1 MARSRRA
8 CPERSR
14 RNPGDACWQ
23 MILRA
28 FRPRTANEDKQ
39 STSGEADLSRR
50 AVEGFAVSLS
60 LRQRLISAL
69 RLLTVLSECILD
81 AYSHYAYSVTMADDV
96 KALLPLQP
104 TTFHILLSL
113 TDEDRHGYA
122 IILEV
127 ARRTQGELKLS
138 AGTLYRS
145 IQRML
150 ETGLIVET
158 RSRPAPEMDD
168 ERRRYYRITPLGK
181 AAAEAEAGRLRDL
194 LKMAR
199 LCGVAPRTT

>member
-1 MARSRRA
+1 
-8 CPERSR
+8 
-14 RNPGDACWQ
+14 
-23 MILRA
+23 
-28 FRPRTANEDKQ
+28 
-39 STSGEADLSRR
+39 
-50 AVEGFAVSLS
+50 
-60 LRQRLISAL
+60 
-69 RLLTVLSECILD
+69 
-81 AYSHYAYSVTMADDV
+81 MADDI

-127 ARRTQGELKLS
+127 SRRTQGELKLS

-145 IQRML
+145 MQRMV
-150 ETGLIVET
+150 ESGLITET
-158 RSRPAPEMDD
+158 RNRPEMDD

-181 AAAEAEAGRLRDL
+181 AVAEAEAGRLRDL

>member
-1 MARSRRA
+1 MSD
-8 CPERSR
+8 P
-14 RNPGDACWQ
+14 
-23 MILRA
+23 
-28 FRPRTANEDKQ
+28 
-39 STSGEADLSRR
+39 
-50 AVEGFAVSLS
+50 
-60 LRQRLISAL
+60 
-69 RLLTVLSECILD
+69 
-81 AYSHYAYSVTMADDV
+81 V

-104 TTFHILLSL
+104 ATFHILLSL

-127 ARRTQGELKLS
+127 GRRTQGELKLS

-150 ETGLIVET
+150 EAGLILEA
-158 RSRPAPEMDD
+158 RSRPAPELDD
-168 ERRRYYRITPLGK
+168 ERRRYYRITPLGR

-199 LCGVAPRTT
+199 LCGVSPRTT

>member
-1 MARSRRA
+1 
-8 CPERSR
+8 
-14 RNPGDACWQ
+14 
-23 MILRA
+23 
-28 FRPRTANEDKQ
+28 
-39 STSGEADLSRR
+39 
-50 AVEGFAVSLS
+50 
-60 LRQRLISAL
+60 
-69 RLLTVLSECILD
+69 
-81 AYSHYAYSVTMADDV
+81 MADDI
-96 KALLPLQP
+96 KSLLPLQS

-113 TDEDRHGYA
+113 ADEDRHGYA

-150 ETGLIVET
+150 ELGLIVET
-158 RSRPAPEMDD
+158 RTRPAPERDD

-181 AAAEAEAGRLRDL
+181 AVAEAEAGRLRDL

>member
-1 MARSRRA
+1 MIVRSHSVRA
-8 CPERSR
+8 EY
-14 RNPGDACWQ
+14 
-23 MILRA
+23 
-28 FRPRTANEDKQ
+28 
-39 STSGEADLSRR
+39 
-50 AVEGFAVSLS
+50 
-60 LRQRLISAL
+60 
-69 RLLTVLSECILD
+69 ILD
-81 AYSHYAYSVTMADDV
+81 EYSHHAYSMRTMADDI

-150 ETGLIVET
+150 ETGLVVET
-158 RSRPAPEMDD
+158 RTRPAPEMDD

-181 AAAEAEAGRLRDL
+181 AVAEAEAGRLRDL

>member
-1 MARSRRA
+1 MS
-8 CPERSR
+8 
-14 RNPGDACWQ
+14 
-23 MILRA
+23 
-28 FRPRTANEDKQ
+28 
-39 STSGEADLSRR
+39 
-50 AVEGFAVSLS
+50 
-60 LRQRLISAL
+60 
-69 RLLTVLSECILD
+69 
-81 AYSHYAYSVTMADDV
+81 DDV

-113 TDEDRHGYA
+113 TDEERHGYA

-158 RSRPAPEMDD
+158 RTRPSPEMDD
-168 ERRRYYRITPLGK
+168 ERRRYYRITSLGK
-181 AAAEAEAGRLRDL
+181 AVAEAEAGRLRDL

>member
-1 MARSRRA
+1 
-8 CPERSR
+8 
-14 RNPGDACWQ
+14 
-23 MILRA
+23 
-28 FRPRTANEDKQ
+28 
-39 STSGEADLSRR
+39 
-50 AVEGFAVSLS
+50 
-60 LRQRLISAL
+60 
-69 RLLTVLSECILD
+69 
-81 AYSHYAYSVTMADDV
+81 MADDRV
-96 KALLPLQP
+96 ASLLPLQP

-113 TDEDRHGYA
+113 TDEERHGYA

-145 IQRML
+145 IQRMV
-150 ETGLIVET
+150 ESGLITET
-158 RSRPAPEMDD
+158 RNRPEMDD

-181 AAAEAEAGRLRDL
+181 AVAEAEAGRLRDL

>member
-1 MARSRRA
+1 M
-8 CPERSR
+8 
-14 RNPGDACWQ
+14 
-23 MILRA
+23 
-28 FRPRTANEDKQ
+28 
-39 STSGEADLSRR
+39 
-50 AVEGFAVSLS
+50 GF
-60 LRQRLISAL
+60 
-69 RLLTVLSECILD
+69 
-81 AYSHYAYSVTMADDV
+81 MADDI

-127 ARRTQGELKLS
+127 SRRTQGELKLS

-145 IQRML
+145 IQRMVEL
-150 ETGLIVET
+150 GLISET
-158 RSRPAPEMDD
+158 RTRPAIELDD

-181 AAAEAEAGRLRDL
+181 AVAEAEAGRLRDL

-199 LCGVAPRTT
+199 ICGVAPRTT

>member
-1 MARSRRA
+1 
-8 CPERSR
+8 
-14 RNPGDACWQ
+14 
-23 MILRA
+23 
-28 FRPRTANEDKQ
+28 
-39 STSGEADLSRR
+39 
-50 AVEGFAVSLS
+50 
-60 LRQRLISAL
+60 
-69 RLLTVLSECILD
+69 
-81 AYSHYAYSVTMADDV
+81 MADERV
-96 KALLPLQP
+96 TSLLPLQP

-113 TDEDRHGYA
+113 TDEERHGYA

-145 IQRML
+145 IQRMV
-150 ETGLIVET
+150 ESGLITET
-158 RSRPAPEMDD
+158 RNRPEMDD

-181 AAAEAEAGRLRDL
+181 AVAEAEAGRLRDL